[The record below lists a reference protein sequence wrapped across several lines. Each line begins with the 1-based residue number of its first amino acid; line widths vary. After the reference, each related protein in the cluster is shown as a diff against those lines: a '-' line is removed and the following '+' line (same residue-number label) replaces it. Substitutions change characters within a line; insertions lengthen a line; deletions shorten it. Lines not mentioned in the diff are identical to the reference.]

1 MVIRFPS
8 FLQLLLSEFFRTAS
22 RTNLI
27 PPRIDANL
35 PEQFPQAS
43 LNFVAISII
52 RVQQIGL
59 QKEACCLP
67 PQSAK
72 NDLD

>member
-27 PPRIDANL
+27 PPLMNTNFFAQGWLAKANAPFFFCPRIT
-35 PEQFPQAS
+35 S
-43 LNFVAISII
+43 L
-52 RVQQIGL
+52 R
-59 QKEACCLP
+59 
-67 PQSAK
+67 
-72 NDLD
+72 